1 MNMKTDNMFRRV
13 LSSAACAAIVCGSLL
28 NASCKEDETSGY
40 EGGAFLYL
48 ENAKLNTSMK
58 AFVEEYSEA
67 GFTAEAI
74 ISNSVSELVSYDIRS
89 NRDWRIEVENPET
102 DSWVKIY
109 PNEGKLDGR
118 VKFLCEDNDNL
129 EERSANVYFYYA
141 DGTLA
146 EPMLTIRQ
154 KSNKE
159 HIDLYVDGKAASR
172 ASATTAQA
180 EYAVTVRA
188 NVPYYYKS
196 ETEWPEEWFRLTET
210 DRDTYILNIDKFDSQ
225 DGKREGYITF
235 YGAGEHSDIVAQ
247 LRVMQSAFNADN
259 SVVVT
264 VEELLAS
271 LGEDRVVTENYSV
284 EAIVISDIDGG
295 NIDPNTLVVEDA
307 SQKGLCLNLTA
318 PNTALKAGTKVKV
331 WLLDCIVTPWQAVDG
346 VVAADRIFDPV
357 EGAGLPTPIELASVE
372 EADKYYNT
380 LVTLK
385 NAEWV
390 FPYGTYYPGD
400 ENPTSANNSN
410 KPKAAYGSTDHAR
423 MLRLAG
429 GGAIRAYVE
438 GGDAIESGANFK
450 HAQFLPK
457 GNGDITGIIMPR
469 HTETSLDAASKTWTE
484 YMPVFRMRTSED
496 DRIPAAGER
505 KWTDIVE
512 FVWDDTFAHEGVL
525 DIKPNAGEGELKTT
539 FETKW
544 NFANSSATIYAGYC
558 YWRKLLDTPAAT
570 PNAYIGLNGKG
581 WINHE
586 GSDGKSYGEINGE
599 AWVATVSTAG
609 VTAAEQLG
617 LFFSTS
623 SSGTGPRFFVVEW
636 ATSEDG
642 PFPEVGRYEVTNWDA
657 LYYPPEFY
665 FALPDECAG
674 HDTLVVRCRVWKDQR
689 CDLTSTSTIGGSGTN
704 RMCAFSI
711 AKRTK

>member
-28 NASCKEDETSGY
+28 SASCKEDETSGY

-307 SQKGLCLNLTA
+307 SQKL
-318 PNTALKAGTKVKV
+318 
-331 WLLDCIVTPWQAVDG
+331 
-346 VVAADRIFDPV
+346 
-357 EGAGLPTPIELASVE
+357 
-372 EADKYYNT
+372 
-380 LVTLK
+380 
-385 NAEWV
+385 
-390 FPYGTYYPGD
+390 
-400 ENPTSANNSN
+400 
-410 KPKAAYGSTDHAR
+410 
-423 MLRLAG
+423 
-429 GGAIRAYVE
+429 
-438 GGDAIESGANFK
+438 
-450 HAQFLPK
+450 
-457 GNGDITGIIMPR
+457 
-469 HTETSLDAASKTWTE
+469 SL
-484 YMPVFRMRTSED
+484 
-496 DRIPAAGER
+496 IH
-505 KWTDIVE
+505 I
-512 FVWDDTFAHEGVL
+512 
-525 DIKPNAGEGELKTT
+525 
-539 FETKW
+539 
-544 NFANSSATIYAGYC
+544 
-558 YWRKLLDTPAAT
+558 
-570 PNAYIGLNGKG
+570 
-581 WINHE
+581 
-586 GSDGKSYGEINGE
+586 
-599 AWVATVSTAG
+599 
-609 VTAAEQLG
+609 
-617 LFFSTS
+617 
-623 SSGTGPRFFVVEW
+623 
-636 ATSEDG
+636 
-642 PFPEVGRYEVTNWDA
+642 
-657 LYYPPEFY
+657 
-665 FALPDECAG
+665 
-674 HDTLVVRCRVWKDQR
+674 
-689 CDLTSTSTIGGSGTN
+689 
-704 RMCAFSI
+704 
-711 AKRTK
+711 

>member
-284 EAIVISDIDGG
+284 EAIVNQRYRRRQYRSQYSRGRGCEPEGSLPEPHGPEHSLEGRHEGQGMAPGLHRHAVAGG
-295 NIDPNTLVVEDA
+295 RRRSGGRPHIRSGRGRRSA
-307 SQKGLCLNLTA
+307 HA
-318 PNTALKAGTKVKV
+318 HRA
-331 WLLDCIVTPWQAVDG
+331 CIGRGGRQVLQYA
-346 VVAADRIFDPV
+346 RH
-357 EGAGLPTPIELASVE
+357 VE
-372 EADKYYNT
+372 ERR
-380 LVTLK
+380 VGI
-385 NAEWV
+385 
-390 FPYGTYYPGD
+390 P
-400 ENPTSANNSN
+400 
-410 KPKAAYGSTDHAR
+410 
-423 MLRLAG
+423 LR
-429 GGAIRAYVE
+429 YVLSRRRE
-438 GGDAIESGANFK
+438 PDVG
-450 HAQFLPK
+450 Q
-457 GNGDITGIIMPR
+457 
-469 HTETSLDAASKTWTE
+469 
-484 YMPVFRMRTSED
+484 
-496 DRIPAAGER
+496 
-505 KWTDIVE
+505 
-512 FVWDDTFAHEGVL
+512 
-525 DIKPNAGEGELKTT
+525 
-539 FETKW
+539 
-544 NFANSSATIYAGYC
+544 
-558 YWRKLLDTPAAT
+558 
-570 PNAYIGLNGKG
+570 
-581 WINHE
+581 
-586 GSDGKSYGEINGE
+586 
-599 AWVATVSTAG
+599 
-609 VTAAEQLG
+609 QL
-617 LFFSTS
+617 
-623 SSGTGPRFFVVEW
+623 
-636 ATSEDG
+636 
-642 PFPEVGRYEVTNWDA
+642 
-657 LYYPPEFY
+657 
-665 FALPDECAG
+665 
-674 HDTLVVRCRVWKDQR
+674 Q
-689 CDLTSTSTIGGSGTN
+689 
-704 RMCAFSI
+704 
-711 AKRTK
+711 